1 MPKNSSA
8 VKRVQIALR
17 NTQLNKNYRSAI
29 KTMKK
34 KIFADVETFSVN
46 TQAVSKERLQMLAS
60 KAFSKIDKAVKKGVI
75 HKNSAARSKSRIA
88 NRLKSI

>member
-17 NTQLNKNYRSAI
+17 NTRLNKNYKSAI

-34 KIFADVETFSVN
+34 KIFADVETFGVN
-46 TQAVSKERLQMLAS
+46 TQANSKERLQMLAS
-60 KAFSKIDKAVKKGVI
+60 KAFSKIDKAVKKGVM
-75 HKNSAARSKSRIA
+75 HRNSAARSKSRIA